1 MKLIP
6 IESDATHILQLT
18 RKDAF
23 EILQFLAQ
31 ELADETKTVI
41 DVAVLDDEVDSGLS
55 ACPECGSKNGS
66 YIGPSSDLLL
76 ECDDCKNH
84 WVLSRAK
91 YEASFSVDKKTDFG

>member
-6 IESDATHILQLT
+6 TESDATHMLQLT

-31 ELADETKTVI
+31 ELADVTKTVI
-41 DVAVLDDEVDSGLS
+41 DVAVFDDTEDSGLS
-55 ACPECGSKNGS
+55 CCPQCGSEKGT

-91 YEASFSVDKKTDFG
+91 YEASFSVDNKTDLG